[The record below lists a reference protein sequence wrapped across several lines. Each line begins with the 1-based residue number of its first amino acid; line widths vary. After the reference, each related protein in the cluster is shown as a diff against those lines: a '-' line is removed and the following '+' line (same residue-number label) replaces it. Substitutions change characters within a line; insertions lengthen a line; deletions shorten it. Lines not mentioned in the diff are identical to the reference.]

1 MSTMKSMIRISL
13 LALAAFCSAAQAVA
27 DTGTDS
33 IYSAAF
39 ARLPSEVRNPMDIA
53 GDAYS
58 EAIAAITKD
67 ADAAKGIWDAVK
79 EKINN
84 EIQKGKDWI
93 ENGGIRDEIKK
104 QVEKAVAGKV
114 SDEDKQRILNMT
126 DALCNVGKDGGKSLV
141 DSLGTDGKDL
151 AASLAVNEIKK
162 QIASALPKDMADN
175 VNAMVDAMAASGS
188 LTDPAVKQ
196 KMLEAVQSAVSKYVP
211 YENSAKSINDLLQQ
225 VADGKGLDV
234 VEAAKDLGKSIG
246 IDALKDVVSKNLDPK
261 AAAEVNALIDGYV
274 KDGVNGLT
282 DAALAEINAAIDKY
296 APGADSAAAL
306 KDVLQ
311 GMKDGTIT
319 ADKIKDAVK
328 AVGVEGAKALI
339 DKSNLSEDA
348 KKAAKEAVDA
358 MAKDGWSG
366 LTDTAK
372 KYIQQYVS
380 DKLGEEAGS
389 AIGEILDAITTP
401 GGDVWDAIKKN
412 APAIGDALCNKGL
425 QKLEKWAT
433 SQLDKLIGKCPLL
446 KKIFDRLGINGSS
459 IVAGLKNIWNAIKG
473 KNLAEA
479 FKTLSQMALDWL
491 KDVAAKLIDWGVE
504 ELAKLVNQV
513 IDKALQW
520 VSDLLGKAANA
531 TNWGSLNR
539 LILKLQAQL
548 DAART
553 NGTIKICPCGVGSNV
568 VNWIEGRIK
577 KNSTKKKEGEIK
589 RQ

>member
-1 MSTMKSMIRISL
+1 MSAMKSMIRISL
-13 LALAAFCSAAQAVA
+13 VALATFCSGAQAVA
-27 DTGTDS
+27 DAETDS
-33 IYSAAF
+33 LYSASF
-39 ARLPSEVRNPMDIA
+39 AESPSEVRNPLDIA
-53 GDAYS
+53 GDAYA
-58 EAIAAITKD
+58 EAIAALTKD

-328 AVGVEGAKALI
+328 AVGVDGAKALI

-358 MAKDGWSG
+358 LAKDGWSG

-372 KYIQQYVS
+372 NYIQQYVS
-380 DKLGEEAGS
+380 DKLGEDAGK

-401 GGDVWDAIKKN
+401 GGDVWEAIDKN
-412 APAIGDALCNKGL
+412 GPIIGEALFNKVAEKFESWA
-425 QKLEKWAT
+425 QK
-433 SQLDKLIGKCPLL
+433 QIDKLIDKHPFL
-446 KKIFDRLGINGSS
+446 KELFNVLGIDG
-459 IVAGLKNIWNAIKG
+459 KNIVEGIKNFLG
-473 KNLAEA
+473 VLKEKGLSGLFDA
-479 FKTLSQMALDWL
+479 LSQQALKWF
-491 KDVAAKLIDWGVE
+491 KDAAAKLIDWGVE
-504 ELAKLVNQV
+504 KLCELANHVIGEILEWVSKLV
-513 IDKALQW
+513 
-520 VSDLLGKAANA
+520 GKAADVA
-531 TNWGSLNR
+531 NWGALKDALN
-539 LILKLQAQL
+539 KLQAQL

-553 NGTIKICPCGVGSNV
+553 NGTIRIKVVGVGQKV
-568 VNWIEGRIK
+568 VDWFESR
-577 KNSTKKKEGEIK
+577 TKKGGGTEKAKGSFK
-589 RQ
+589 